1 MKVNKHKN
9 FQLIEDEK
17 DNVAEFGAFLEY
29 IIPKEFS
36 SENVV
41 IDLLK
46 YNQMT
51 LPELLN
57 FLIVSNKHRAT
68 KKSFVIINDAID
80 PDVIPEELIV
90 VPTLQEAKDVIDL
103 EEIERDL
110 GF

>member
-17 DNVAEFGAFLEY
+17 NNVAEFGTFLEY

-36 SENVV
+36 GENIV

-90 VPTLQEAKDVIDL
+90 VPTLPEAKDVIDL

>member
-1 MKVNKHKN
+1 MKVSKHN
-9 FQLIEDEK
+9 TFQLIEDEK
-17 DNVAEFGAFLEY
+17 DNIAEFGTFLEY

-36 SENVV
+36 GENVV

-46 YNQMT
+46 YNQLT

-57 FLIVSNKHRAT
+57 FLIVSNKHRAN
-68 KKSFVIINDAID
+68 KKSFVIINDSID
-80 PDVIPEELIV
+80 PDVIPEEIIV
-90 VPTLQEAKDVIDL
+90 VPTLQEAEDIIEM

>member
-1 MKVNKHKN
+1 MKVSKHDT

-17 DNVAEFGAFLEY
+17 DNVAEFGTFLEY

-36 SENVV
+36 GENVV

-46 YNQMT
+46 YNSLT

-57 FLIVSNKHRAT
+57 FLIVSYKHRAT
-68 KKSFVIINDAID
+68 KKSFVIINDSID

-90 VPTLQEAKDVIDL
+90 VPTLQEAEDVIEL

>member
-1 MKVNKHKN
+1 MKVSKHDT

-17 DNVAEFGAFLEY
+17 DNIADFGDFLEY
-29 IIPKEFS
+29 IIPKEFKN
-36 SENVV
+36 ENVV
-41 IDLLK
+41 VDLMK
-46 YNQMT
+46 YNPLI

-57 FLIVSNKHRAT
+57 FLVVSNKHRAG
-68 KKSFVIINDAID
+68 KKSFVIINDTID

-90 VPTLQEAKDVIDL
+90 VPTIQEAQDVIEL

>member
-1 MKVNKHKN
+1 MKVSKHKT

-17 DNVAEFGAFLEY
+17 DDISDFGAFLEY
-29 IIPKEFS
+29 IIPKEFAD
-36 SENVV
+36 ENVV
-41 IDLLK
+41 VDLMK
-46 YNQMT
+46 YDTMT
-51 LPELLN
+51 LPELLS
-57 FLIVSNKHRAT
+57 FLIVSNKHRAR

-90 VPTLQEAKDVIDL
+90 VPTLKEAEDVIEL